1 MMELRYTMYL
11 MNNKSYTID
20 QEDLEKLKE
29 NAGEMLVQLKQVMV
43 HPPSISAIEPYEVPY
58 DKVPIHDGDHY
69 RLGEPKPPKPLRD
82 LFTNIQQ
89 LTNGKN

>member
-11 MNNKSYTID
+11 MNNKSYSID
-20 QEDLEKLKE
+20 QADLEKLKE

-43 HPPSISAIEPYEVPY
+43 HPPSISAIEPYNEPY
-58 DKVPIHDGDHY
+58 VSIPVLDGDRY
-69 RLGEPKPPKPLRD
+69 IQGEPVPPKPLKD
-82 LFTNIQQ
+82 LFANIKQ